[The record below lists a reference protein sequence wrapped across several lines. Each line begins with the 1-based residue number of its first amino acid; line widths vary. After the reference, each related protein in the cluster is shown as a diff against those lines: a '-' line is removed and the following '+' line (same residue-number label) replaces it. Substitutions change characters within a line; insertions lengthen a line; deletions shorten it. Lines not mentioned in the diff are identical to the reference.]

1 MKKLIFYLVV
11 IALLSSCNTRDG
23 NILHIEEQGSFA
35 VGGTILTDSL
45 GRNYHGDHAYVFYQK
60 PVMHANTLSYLH
72 TASVSSPR
80 LGKPRLT
87 DEKDFKISSCDVV
100 FPLMWQTS
108 PDAATRD
115 VALRPSPYHRFSM
128 KKNGLTVSV

>member
-1 MKKLIFYLVV
+1 MRKLIFYLVV

-45 GRNYHGDHAYVFYQK
+45 GRNYHGDHA
-60 PVMHANTLSYLH
+60 
-72 TASVSSPR
+72 
-80 LGKPRLT
+80 
-87 DEKDFKISSCDVV
+87 
-100 FPLMWQTS
+100 S

>member
-60 PVMHANTLSYLH
+60 PV
-72 TASVSSPR
+72 
-80 LGKPRLT
+80 
-87 DEKDFKISSCDVV
+87 C
-100 FPLMWQTS
+100 
-108 PDAATRD
+108 
-115 VALRPSPYHRFSM
+115 
-128 KKNGLTVSV
+128 